1 MAKKI
6 KATVI
11 THELLQTRPQL
22 YDKYNGVPYAVYDW
36 DKLGSQITYGVYNDT
51 TYVDG
56 SKKCP
61 YPASNCDEFPITYIR
76 KCFTVDKP

>member
-22 YDKYNGVPYAVYDW
+22 YDKYTGLAYAVYEW
-36 DKLGSQITYGVYNDT
+36 DKLGSQISYRIYNDT
-51 TYVDG
+51 TYSDG
-56 SKKCP
+56 SKAVA
-61 YPASNCDEFPITYIR
+61 YPATNCHEHPITYIKR
-76 KCFTVDKP
+76 MFTVDKP